1 MTDFSRSFIHK
12 RKEMIMETLLN
23 LEELGSRLATV
34 DTIIMQLVMRRM
46 ELAEQVGKYKRQKGE
61 RIFRAD
67 IEDRRID
74 AIRKWASA
82 HGLNQHFAE
91 SILYTLINESCKL
104 QMVQLQEEALESN
117 EHQTE
122 DQWYE
127 KLKRN
132 LLVLTER
139 WYATYDASYENS
151 YFATKAYLR
160 YEHKLLTREIQQLID
175 TELML
180 DLGCATGRVAFQFH
194 DAFVRIVGY
203 DISQHMQTHANGLA
217 MNRSL
222 HSKIIFECAD
232 LEDGIPMPDA
242 STSFVVMNLGTASDM
257 RGIGKVM
264 DETLR
269 VLKPG
274 GRFLFSFY
282 NRDALAYR
290 WEFLPWT
297 TGLAASINIHR
308 DSLDVHSKNEDSVE
322 EVIPVYARAYTRN
335 EVTSLFAEQEV
346 EVSLVTYP
354 TISAILPNEL
364 FVDQP
369 DVQESVIAI
378 DEALVDS
385 AMGAYII
392 ATGQKT

>member
-1 MTDFSRSFIHK
+1 
-12 RKEMIMETLLN
+12 MEKLLN

-34 DTIIMQLVMRRM
+34 DTMIMQLVMRRM
-46 ELAEQVGKYKRQKGE
+46 ELAEQVGKYKRRKRE

-74 AIRKWASA
+74 AIRKWASV
-82 HGLNQHFAE
+82 HGLNQHLAE
-91 SILYTLINESCKL
+91 SILYALINASCKL
-104 QMVQLQEEALESN
+104 QMVQLQEEALESD
-117 EHQTE
+117 EPQSE
-122 DQWYE
+122 DQWYK

-139 WYATYDASYENS
+139 WYTTYDASYENS
-151 YFATKAYLR
+151 YFATKAYLQ
-160 YEHKLLTREIQQLID
+160 YEHELLTREIQKLTD

-180 DLGCATGRVAFQFH
+180 DLGCATGRIAFQFH
-194 DAFVRIVGY
+194 DTFARIVGY

-222 HSKIIFECAD
+222 DSKIIFECVD

-242 STSFVVMNLGTASDM
+242 STSFVVMNLGTASDV
-257 RGIGKVM
+257 RSIGKVV

-269 VLKPG
+269 VLKHG

-290 WEFLPWT
+290 WEFLPWE

-308 DSLDVHSKNEDSVE
+308 DSLDVHSRDEDSKE
-322 EVIPVYARAYTRN
+322 EIIHVYARAYTRD
-335 EVTSLFAEQEV
+335 EVTSLFTLRGV
-346 EVSLVTYP
+346 DVSLVTYP
-354 TISAILPNEL
+354 TVSAILPHEL
-364 FVDQP
+364 FINQP

-385 AMGAYII
+385 SMGAYII
-392 ATGQKT
+392 VSGQKV